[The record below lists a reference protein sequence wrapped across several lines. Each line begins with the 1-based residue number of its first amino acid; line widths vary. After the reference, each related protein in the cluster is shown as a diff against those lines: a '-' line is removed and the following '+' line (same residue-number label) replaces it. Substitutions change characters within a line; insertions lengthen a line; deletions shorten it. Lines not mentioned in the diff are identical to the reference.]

1 VYRQRSIG
9 WRQFKLGAATIAISA
24 IIAAALIWFIASQA
38 PLWVIALSAGLS
50 HLVFGLLSMAFVHKK
65 ATARVVERLQAI
77 NRFIRINAEGEGDLT
92 QRLTTNDFANDE
104 TRELAKWINNMIDSL
119 ENIMLRVKHASDDV
133 RSSQHALM
141 HSTTVTAESTEL
153 VNQNVH
159 VMLRSI
165 RRQLKDIDIAKDVAG
180 EMREQL
186 RSIEQEADRQIATAQ
201 GEVERIGDKM
211 QHISSKVQQS
221 NETIRTFIHTAE
233 QIRTVLNTIE
243 EISAQTHLLA
253 LNASIEAARVGE
265 HGRGFAVVASEI
277 RKLADMTNRSTGE
290 VHDIIQL
297 IYKEAQQAYQSM
309 DDGTKAVE
317 EGTQLVAA
325 ASSLL
330 SAATAEESRKSQVV
344 EEVVTLM
351 EKIAAISIENR
362 VLSTDVESKV
372 QELMSEIMSV
382 RHTSQ
387 SVEAITILMQQ
398 LVGQFKLTEA
408 RVR

>member
-1 VYRQRSIG
+1 
-9 WRQFKLGAATIAISA
+9 
-24 IIAAALIWFIASQA
+24 
-38 PLWVIALSAGLS
+38 
-50 HLVFGLLSMAFVHKK
+50 
-65 ATARVVERLQAI
+65 
-77 NRFIRINAEGEGDLT
+77 
-92 QRLTTNDFANDE
+92 
-104 TRELAKWINNMIDSL
+104 
-119 ENIMLRVKHASDDV
+119 
-133 RSSQHALM
+133 
-141 HSTTVTAESTEL
+141 
-153 VNQNVH
+153 
-159 VMLRSI
+159 
-165 RRQLKDIDIAKDVAG
+165 
-180 EMREQL
+180 
-186 RSIEQEADRQIATAQ
+186 
-201 GEVERIGDKM
+201 M